1 MRENQ
6 KWFKE
11 AKFGLMVHFGLYSLL
26 GGEYRGKRMGN
37 FIGEWIQPYFRIPN
51 AEYEKLAG
59 AFDPLYFDA
68 DEWVS
73 VAEDC
78 GAKYLVV
85 TSKHH
90 EGFALFDSKADD
102 FTSVKASP
110 FKRDLIEELANACAR
125 KNFKLGL
132 YYSQALD
139 WHEKNGGGYEADCG
153 DNLGLPWCNDWDF
166 LNAAEKNYTEC
177 FERKMYPQV
186 EELVKNYGDLALI
199 WFDTPMSISKAQSV
213 ALYDLVKK
221 YQPDCL
227 INSRL
232 GNIEDGTDKYK
243 FDYRSWGDNE
253 IPEEYMKEGLFETPA
268 TLNDTWGYKSYDQNW
283 KSAEEVKRIKE
294 HLNSRG
300 INYLLNVGPDALGRF
315 PAAATDILKK
325 LK

>member
-90 EGFALFDSKADD
+90 EGFALFDSRADD

-166 LNAAEKNYTEC
+166 PNAAEKNYTEC

-315 PAAATDILKK
+315 PAEATDILKK

>member
-166 LNAAEKNYTEC
+166 PNAAEKNYTEC

>member
-186 EELVKNYGDLALI
+186 EELVKNYDDLALI

>member
-26 GGEYRGKRMGN
+26 GGEYRGKRMGS

-90 EGFALFDSKADD
+90 EGFALFDSRADD

-139 WHEKNGGGYEADCG
+139 WHEKNGGGYETDCG

-166 LNAAEKNYTEC
+166 PNAAEKNYTEC